1 MTEIMLT
8 ASDAKALEEKFLLG
22 IGDAQSAYE
31 QIVEQQAWTALGFES
46 LADWWDARVR
56 PVMTALS
63 MKPTREI
70 AAAVIEQVRAE
81 EAELPPTWRRTQAQ
95 LAEMVGESQ
104 WAGYKREARSST
116 LDTSKTGDLAAPS
129 PDEASTTDTIDDV
142 PLWDDE
148 PEPEAVH
155 TVDTPAEQTPMPA
168 RQELADLLTSRLDE
182 VVARR
187 TAAPTPT
194 TPDEARE
201 RDYQTSREAWSR
213 NLAKCVYL
221 LAGFSNLN
229 GFVDKALAEWQ
240 PDQDIYPE
248 KTTAERMRTAAAY
261 LNSIAER
268 WPS

>member
-1 MTEIMLT
+1 MTDIVLT
-8 ASDAKALEEKFLLG
+8 QGIASTLEEKFLSGLE
-22 IGDAQSAYE
+22 DAQAAYE
-31 QIVEQQAWTALGFES
+31 KIVELQAWTALGFDS
-46 LADWWDARVR
+46 LGEWWDARVR
-56 PVMTALS
+56 PMMTALS

-81 EAELPPTWRRTQAQ
+81 DAALPPTWRRTQAQ
-95 LAEMVGESQ
+95 LAEMVGV
-104 WAGYKREARSST
+104 GEATVGRINGTRSSVASS
-116 LDTSKTGDLAAPS
+116 DAGGDLDSRPA
-129 PDEASTTDTIDDV
+129 DEAIDDV
-142 PLWDDE
+142 PLWDE
-148 PEPEAVH
+148 PEP
-155 TVDTPAEQTPMPA
+155 TPPPMPA
-168 RQELADLLTSRLDE
+168 RQELANLLTSRLDE

-201 RDYQTSREAWSR
+201 RDYQASREAWSR

-248 KTTAERMRTAAAY
+248 KTTAERMRTAASY